1 VDLSQVPE
9 EYLEFRDVFSK
20 QHIKHF
26 PEHCPYDLSIQME
39 EGKLLLLGPI
49 YSLSALKLKILREFI
64 KENLYTRF
72 ICSFHSSCGAPVLFV
87 KKKDS
92 LLYLYINYQGLN
104 KITSKDKYLIPL
116 VSDLLDAPKKARIYT
131 KIDLCSAYHLVCIA
145 EGDKW
150 KTTFRTKYSSY
161 EWLVML
167 FGLANTPSVFQQLI
181 NEIFVDL
188 LDIHIVVYLDNILIY
203 SNNLVEHKKHVREVL
218 KCLRKNRLY
227 ASPNKYT
234 FYQEHIEFLGF
245 VLGPRGIQIDIEKVW
260 TIQEWPLSQC
270 IKNI

>member
-1 VDLSQVPE
+1 MDLSQVPE

-20 QHIKHF
+20 QYVKHF

-49 YSLSALKLKILREFI
+49 YSLLVLKLKTLREFI
-64 KENLYTRF
+64 RENLHTRF

-87 KKKDS
+87 KKKDG
-92 LLYLYINYQGLN
+92 LLHLYVSYQGLN

-131 KIDLCSAYHLVCIA
+131 KIDLYSAYHLVCIA
-145 EGDKW
+145 EEDKW
-150 KTTFRTKYSSY
+150 KTTFRTRYSSY
-161 EWLVML
+161 KWLVML
-167 FGLANTPSVFQQLI
+167 FRLANAPSAFQQLM
-181 NEIFVDL
+181 NEIFADL
-188 LDIHIVVYLDNILIY
+188 LDIHVVVYLDNILIY

-218 KCLRKNRLY
+218 KCLRKNGLY

-234 FYQEHIEFLGF
+234 FH
-245 VLGPRGIQIDIEKVW
+245 
-260 TIQEWPLSQC
+260 
-270 IKNI
+270 